1 MTQTEVSKQP
11 TRVQQSQEHTNSN
24 KKPPR
29 ESHVHMGGFRLFEQ
43 ANFLH
48 LQAKKTTKQNNENK
62 VRNISGSF
70 VAQKIYLK
78 ANREMQPIN

>member
-1 MTQTEVSKQP
+1 
-11 TRVQQSQEHTNSN
+11 
-24 KKPPR
+24 
-29 ESHVHMGGFRLFEQ
+29 MGGFRLFEQ

-48 LQAKKTTKQNNENK
+48 LQAKKNPKQNNENK

>member
-48 LQAKKTTKQNNENK
+48 LQAKKTQNKTMKIKLGTYLAALLRKKSTWKQTG
-62 VRNISGSF
+62 RCS
-70 VAQKIYLK
+70 L
-78 ANREMQPIN
+78 